1 MTLIFICRGL
11 WSKTEMGN
19 VEDHSQI
26 SRLETRAL
34 SDLPT
39 TQVPIQPI
47 KSVPGGLR
55 QEMSVIDISLIVSRP
70 PIGQKQGEVRL
81 GRAKL
86 EHYADKIRAIL
97 PRAFLKNSHR
107 V

>member
-1 MTLIFICRGL
+1 MTQIFIYRGL
-11 WSKTEMGN
+11 WSKTGTVN

-55 QEMSVIDISLIVSRP
+55 QEMSVIERQPGGPCGTLMYYSLGSTVP
-70 PIGQKQGEVRL
+70 QFTCPCP
-81 GRAKL
+81 
-86 EHYADKIRAIL
+86 Y
-97 PRAFLKNSHR
+97 
-107 V
+107 